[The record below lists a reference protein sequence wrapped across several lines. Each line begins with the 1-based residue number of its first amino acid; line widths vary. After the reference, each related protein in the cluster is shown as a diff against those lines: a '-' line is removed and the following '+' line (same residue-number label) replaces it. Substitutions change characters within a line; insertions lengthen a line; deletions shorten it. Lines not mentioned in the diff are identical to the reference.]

1 MSFPFTLIGVH
12 VLPLGHSLV
21 CEQTWKFVAAV
32 HDALQVEPV
41 KPETYGDIGQLG
53 SVVTVPVPQQTVPLI
68 PAQSGA
74 PSHCQSLSIAAHAV
88 PAAVHVAVPVA
99 GSQQCCPAAQ
109 VIAFPPSAPL
119 NGQYTPAVVSE

>member
-1 MSFPFTLIGVH
+1 MSFPFTLIGVQ
-12 VLPLGHSLV
+12 VFPPVHSLV
-21 CEQTWKFVAAV
+21 CEQTWKFDPVHVALHV
-32 HDALQVEPV
+32 DAV
-41 KPETYGDIGQLG
+41 KPETYGEFGQVG

-99 GSQQCCPAAQ
+99 GSQQCSPEVQ